1 MDNFKIRIVKKGAP
15 TPPLLI
21 FVVQHKANAEY
32 TRHLFISQHEQV
44 DWLAGCGAAHKLYC
58 WRLSFLFS
66 DKHEVWNKHGFL
78 DLNYLSSAQQ
88 NTQNN
93 KPMCTDI

>member
-32 TRHLFISQHEQV
+32 TRHLFISQHE
-44 DWLAGCGAAHKLYC
+44 
-58 WRLSFLFS
+58 
-66 DKHEVWNKHGFL
+66 
-78 DLNYLSSAQQ
+78 
-88 NTQNN
+88 
-93 KPMCTDI
+93 